1 MKKNLL
7 YITTKLPWPLIG
19 GDKIHIYNYLKELKK
34 RGHNITLVSF
44 YSKDD
49 DVISSLSKL
58 QISRFADI
66 TLIISFEKVFN
77 PKTRFSNWQPLLVGV
92 K

>member
-1 MKKNLL
+1 MFISEKTFNFIEKTKG
-7 YITTKLPWPLIG
+7 TTKDGEKYISVSVI
-19 GDKIHIYNYLKELKK
+19 DSDDNSKY
-34 RGHNITLVSF
+34 SF

-49 DVISSLSKL
+49 EVISSLSKL

-66 TLIISFEKVFN
+66 TLIIAFEKVFN

>member
-1 MKKNLL
+1 MFISEKTFNFIEKTKG
-7 YITTKLPWPLIG
+7 ITKD
-19 GDKIHIYNYLKELKK
+19 GDKYISVSVIDSDDNSKY
-34 RGHNITLVSF
+34 SF